1 MAVNSNFKNT
11 EIGKIPVDWGISKIS
26 DVSDVKSGKRL
37 PKGHSL
43 LDFQTSHPY
52 IRVADMY
59 QGSVSLD
66 DIKYVPSNI
75 FPKIKQYR
83 IYVEDIFISVA
94 GTLGIVGK
102 IPKSLNGA
110 NLTENANK
118 FTNIKCDR
126 DYLLYILSS
135 PLIQNAIQ
143 SIQTVGA
150 QPKLALTRLREFIFP
165 LPPSRIEQ
173 EAIAQALSDTDT
185 WIRSLE
191 QIIAKKRLIK
201 MGAMQE
207 LLTPKGGWQTEKLG
221 KTATL
226 KARIGWQ
233 GLTTSEYL
241 DASDYCLITGTDF
254 KGGYIDWK
262 NCHYVNKHRYD
273 QDRNIQIKERDVLV
287 TKDGTIGKVAL
298 VQDLP
303 TPATLNSGIFVI
315 RPTNGS
321 FVPEFFYHLLCSRFF
336 KDFLSQLSAGSTI
349 NHLYQ
354 KDFVHFKYIVP
365 PSLSEQVEIAQTL
378 NNLDIDIITYE
389 AKLSKARLIKQ
400 GMIQELLTGR
410 IRLV

>member
-1 MAVNSNFKNT
+1 MAVNSEFKNT
-11 EIGKIPVDWGISKIS
+11 EVGKIPVDWSISKIS

-43 LDFQTSHPY
+43 LDFQTPHPY

-59 QGSVSLD
+59 QGSVGLD
-66 DIKYVPSNI
+66 NIKYVPSNI

-118 FTNIKCDR
+118 FTNIKCDQ

-135 PLIQNAIQ
+135 PLIQNTIQ

-150 QPKLALTRLREFIFP
+150 QPKLALTRLREFILP

-173 EAIAQALSDTDT
+173 EAIAQALSNTDT
-185 WIRSLE
+185 WIGSLE
-191 QIIAKKRLIK
+191 QLIAKKRLIK

-207 LLTPKGGWQTEKLG
+207 LLIPKGGWQIKKLG
-221 KTATL
+221 ETATL

-254 KGGYIDWK
+254 KGGYIDWE

-287 TKDGTIGKVAL
+287 TKDGTIGKAAL

-303 TPATLNSGIFVI
+303 KPATLNSGIFVI

-321 FVPEFFYHLLCSRFF
+321 FVPEFFYHILCSSFF

-378 NNLDIDIITYE
+378 NDLDIDIITHE